1 LQRLDATQAMAR
13 KKSPTL
19 TDAELRL
26 MDVIWQKRSASA
38 ADVLEALPDADLAYT
53 TVLNTLRILETKGY
67 VRHTKEGKAFVY
79 HPVVERSEASRNAV
93 KYLVSRFFGNSPGM
107 LVSNL
112 IEEEQLNKQDLLRLK
127 QLIDESQ

>member
-1 LQRLDATQAMAR
+1 MAR

-26 MDVIWQKRSASA
+26 MEVIWQKRAASA
-38 ADVLEALPDADLAYT
+38 AEVLEALPDSELAYT

-67 VRHTKEGKAFVY
+67 LKHTKDGKAFVY
-79 HPVVERSEASRNAV
+79 HPLVDRGQASRTAV
-93 KYLVSRFFGNSPGM
+93 QYLVSRFFGNSPGL

-112 IEEEQLNKQDLLRLK
+112 IKDEQLSKRDLQRLK
-127 QLIDESQ
+127 KLIEESE

>member
-1 LQRLDATQAMAR
+1 MAR

-38 ADVLEALPDADLAYT
+38 ADVLDALPDADLAYT

-67 VRHTKEGKAFVY
+67 LRHTKEGKAFVY

-93 KYLVSRFFGNSPGM
+93 QYLVSRFFGNSPGM

-127 QLIDESQ
+127 QLMDESQ

>member
-1 LQRLDATQAMAR
+1 MAR

-26 MDVIWQKRSASA
+26 MDVIWQKEA
-38 ADVLEALPDADLAYT
+38 ATAAEVLEALPDAGLAYT

-67 VRHTKEGKAFVY
+67 VRHTKDAKAFIY
-79 HPVVERSEASRNAV
+79 HPIVGRAEASQSAIQH
-93 KYLVSRFFGNSPGM
+93 LVSRFFGNSPGL

-112 IEEEQLNKQDLLRLK
+112 IQHDQLNKQDLQRLK
-127 QLIDESQ
+127 KLIEESK

>member
-1 LQRLDATQAMAR
+1 MAR

-26 MDVIWQKRSASA
+26 MEVVWEKGSASA
-38 ADVLEALPDADLAYT
+38 AEVLGSLPDADVAYT

-67 VRHTKEGKAFVY
+67 VRHTKDGKAFIY
-79 HPVVERSEASRNAV
+79 HPLVDRDQASRSAV
-93 KYLVSRFFGNSPGM
+93 QYLVRRFFSNSPGL

-112 IEEEQLNKQDLLRLK
+112 IREEQLNKKDLQKLK
-127 QLIDESQ
+127 QMIEESE

>member
-1 LQRLDATQAMAR
+1 MAR

-38 ADVLEALPDADLAYT
+38 ADVLAALPDSELAYT
-53 TVLNTLRILETKGY
+53 TVLNTLRILENKGY
-67 VRHTKEGKAFVY
+67 VRHTKDGKAFIY
-79 HPVVERSEASRNAV
+79 HPLIEREEASRTALQ
-93 KYLVSRFFGNSPGM
+93 YIVSRFFGNSPRL

-112 IEEEQLNKQDLLRLK
+112 IEDEKLSKQDLQRLK
-127 QLIDESQ
+127 QLIEESE

>member
-1 LQRLDATQAMAR
+1 MAR

-26 MDVIWQKRSASA
+26 MEVIWQKRSASA
-38 ADVLEALPDADLAYT
+38 AEVLDALPDADLAYT

-67 VRHTKEGKAFVY
+67 LRHTKDGKAFIY
-79 HPVVERSEASRNAV
+79 HPLVDRNQASRTAV
-93 KYLVSRFFGNSPGM
+93 QYIISRFFGNSPGL

-112 IEEEQLNKQDLLRLK
+112 IADEQLNKQDLRRLK
-127 QLIDESQ
+127 QLIEESE

>member
-1 LQRLDATQAMAR
+1 MAR

-26 MDVIWQKRSASA
+26 MEVIWQKRSASA

-67 VRHTKEGKAFVY
+67 LRHTKDGKAFIY
-79 HPVVERSEASRNAV
+79 HPLVDRKQASRTAV
-93 KYLVSRFFGNSPGM
+93 QYIISRFFGNSPGL

-112 IEEEQLNKQDLLRLK
+112 IADEQLNKQDLRRLK
-127 QLIDESQ
+127 QLIEESE

>member
-1 LQRLDATQAMAR
+1 MAR

-26 MDVIWQKRSASA
+26 MEVVWQKGSANA
-38 ADVLEALPDADLAYT
+38 AEVLAALPDAELAYT

-67 VRHTKEGKAFVY
+67 LRHTKDGKAFVY
-79 HPVVERSEASRNAV
+79 HPLVDRNEASRTAV
-93 KYLVSRFFGNSPGM
+93 QYLVSRFFRNSPGL

-112 IEEEQLNKQDLLRLK
+112 IKDERLDKRDLLQLK
-127 QLIDESQ
+127 KLIEESE

>member
-1 LQRLDATQAMAR
+1 MAR

-26 MDVIWQKRSASA
+26 MEVIWNKRSASA

-53 TVLNTLRILETKGY
+53 TVLNTLRLLEAKGY
-67 VRHTKEGKAFVY
+67 LRHTKDGKAFIY
-79 HPVVERSEASRNAV
+79 HPLVDRNEAKRTAV
-93 KYLVSRFFGNSPGM
+93 QYIVSRFFGNSPGL

-112 IEEEQLNKQDLLRLK
+112 IQDEQLNKQELQRLK
-127 QLIDESQ
+127 QLIEESE

>member
-1 LQRLDATQAMAR
+1 MAR

-38 ADVLEALPDADLAYT
+38 AEVLAGLPDSELAYT
-53 TVLNTLRILETKGY
+53 TVLNTLRILESKGY
-67 VRHTKEGKAFVY
+67 VRHTKDGKAFIY
-79 HPVVERSEASRNAV
+79 HPLIEREEASRTALQ
-93 KYLVSRFFGNSPGM
+93 YIVSRFFGNSPRL

-112 IEEEQLNKQDLLRLK
+112 IEDEKLSKQDLQRLK
-127 QLIDESQ
+127 QLIEESE